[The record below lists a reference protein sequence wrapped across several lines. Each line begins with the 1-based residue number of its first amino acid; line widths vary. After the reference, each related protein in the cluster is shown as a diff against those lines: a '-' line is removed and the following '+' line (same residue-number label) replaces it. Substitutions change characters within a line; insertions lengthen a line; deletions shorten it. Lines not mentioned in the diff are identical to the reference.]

1 LRPMTRI
8 SYRCKPE
15 PLNCFLSIP
24 SNPSRSWRSLKER
37 KNHSALAR
45 RARFIL
51 ASLLLPAGFACLA
64 RAQQPPLSP
73 SPKQSLPAQPTNGLH
88 AVDVLMSLSSD
99 MQTLAHAIEPA
110 VVKIYSTG
118 LAPVE
123 NGDTNRTAFLAQQR
137 SVGSGVIMDAQ
148 GYILTNAHVVQHA
161 RTLSVLISDMSG
173 VEAPGNGDRAE
184 PPATAV
190 PARIV
195 GIDTVTDLAV
205 IKVEKPGMRALK
217 FGDSDRVHP
226 GELVLAF
233 GSPLGL
239 QDSVSLGVISAT
251 NQQLDS
257 DSPMVYLQT
266 DAAINPGNSG
276 GPLIDMQGEV
286 VGINSMI
293 ETQSGGNEG
302 VGFSIPSNTARIV
315 YEQLL
320 KYGRPRRGTIGV
332 YPTNLTPV
340 LAQGLGLSRN
350 AGVLIEDVVPDS
362 PADKAGIKINDIVL
376 SADGRPMRDTKELAL
391 IMFRKRPGETV
402 HLSILSGTIT
412 RQIEVLVAQSPRD
425 TASLLDPADTD
436 QYVIPRLGALV
447 LPMTPE
453 LANQFG
459 SQRESGGLLVV
470 ARTFGAAADE
480 VNLKTGDIL
489 YFANTTKLDSVADLK
504 NFVKALKSGD
514 AVVLQVER
522 NGLLNFLAFRYE
534 E

>member
-1 LRPMTRI
+1 LLRPITRI
-8 SYRCKPE
+8 SYRW
-15 PLNCFLSIP
+15 IP
-24 SNPSRSWRSLKER
+24 SNPSRFWRLPKPG
-37 KNHSALAR
+37 KDHPALAR
-45 RARFIL
+45 RAGFVL
-51 ASLLLPAGFACLA
+51 ASLLVQAGLAGLA
-64 RAQQPPLSP
+64 RAQQPAVSP
-73 SPKQSLPAQPTNGLH
+73 PPKQSLPAPPTSGSH

-123 NGDTNRTAFLAQQR
+123 SGDTNRTSFLAQQR

-161 RTLSVLISDMSG
+161 RTLSVLVSDMSG

-362 PADKAGIKINDIVL
+362 PADKAGIKIDDIVL

-412 RQIEVLVAQSPRD
+412 RQIDVSVAQSPRD

-459 SQRESGGLLVV
+459 SQRQSGGLLVV

-504 NFVKALKSGD
+504 NFVKGLKSGD

-522 NGLLNFLAFRYE
+522 SGLLNFLAFRYE

>member
-1 LRPMTRI
+1 MLRPM
-8 SYRCKPE
+8 K
-15 PLNCFLSIP
+15 
-24 SNPSRSWRSLKER
+24 
-37 KNHSALAR
+37 ALTH
-45 RARFIL
+45 RAPFAL
-51 ASLLLPAGFACLA
+51 ASLLLSAACASLLE
-64 RAQQPPLSP
+64 AQDTHPSP
-73 SPKQSLPAQPTNGLH
+73 SKQSLPAQPASGLH

-99 MQTLAHAIEPA
+99 MQTLAHSIEPA
-110 VVKIYSTG
+110 VVKIYATG

-123 NGDTNRTAFLAQQR
+123 NAESNKTAFLAQQR

-161 RTLSVLISDMSG
+161 RSLSVLVSDMTG
-173 VEAPGNGDRAE
+173 VADVGSSDRAE

-205 IKVEKPGMRALK
+205 IKVEKSGMRALT

-251 NQQLDS
+251 NQQLDP

-276 GPLIDMQGEV
+276 GPLIDMQGAV

-315 YEQLL
+315 YQQLL

-350 AGVLIEDVVPDS
+350 SGVLIEDVVPDS
-362 PADKAGIKINDIVL
+362 PADKAGIKVDDIVL

-402 HLSILSGTIT
+402 HLSILSGALTK
-412 RQIEVLVAQSPRD
+412 QIDVPVTQSPHD
-425 TASLLDPADTD
+425 TAALLDPADTD

-453 LANQFG
+453 LASQFG
-459 SQRESGGLLVV
+459 GQRESGGLLVV

-480 VNLKTGDIL
+480 VSLKTGDII
-489 YFANTTKLDSVADLK
+489 YSANTTKLNSVADLRS
-504 NFVKALKSGD
+504 FVKDLKSGD
-514 AVVLQVER
+514 AVVLQIER

>member
-1 LRPMTRI
+1 MLRPM
-8 SYRCKPE
+8 K
-15 PLNCFLSIP
+15 
-24 SNPSRSWRSLKER
+24 
-37 KNHSALAR
+37 ALTR
-45 RARFIL
+45 RARFAL
-51 ASLLLPAGFACLA
+51 ASLLFSAACASSLE
-64 RAQQPPLSP
+64 AQEPPLSP
-73 SPKQSLPAQPTNGLH
+73 PKQSLPAQPASGLH

-99 MQTLAHAIEPA
+99 MQTLAHSIEPS
-110 VVKIYSTG
+110 VVKIYATG

-123 NGDTNRTAFLAQQR
+123 NADSNRTAYLAQQR

-161 RTLSVLISDMSG
+161 RSLSALVSDMSG
-173 VEAPGNGDRAE
+173 AAAVGSGDRAE

-190 PARIV
+190 PAHIV

-205 IKVEKPGMRALK
+205 VKVEKPGMRALT
-217 FGDSDRVHP
+217 FGDSDHVHP

-239 QDSVSLGVISAT
+239 QDSVSLGVISAI
-251 NQQLDS
+251 NQQLDP

-276 GPLIDMQGEV
+276 GPLIDMRGEV

-315 YEQLL
+315 YQQLV

-362 PADKAGIKINDIVL
+362 PADKAGIKIDDIVL

-402 HLSILSGTIT
+402 HLSILSGTLT
-412 RQIEVLVAQSPRD
+412 RQIEVPVTQPPRD
-425 TASLLDPADTD
+425 TAALLDPADTD
-436 QYVIPRLGALV
+436 QYLIPRLGALV

-453 LANQFG
+453 LASRFG
-459 SQRESGGLLVV
+459 GQRESGGLLVV

-480 VNLKTGDIL
+480 VSLKTGDII
-489 YFANTTKLDSVADLK
+489 YFANTAKLNSVADLR
-504 NFVKALKSGD
+504 NFVKDLKSGD
-514 AVVLQVER
+514 AVVLQIER

>member
-1 LRPMTRI
+1 MLRPMTRLAP
-8 SYRCKPE
+8 CFKPK
-15 PLNCFLSIP
+15 PLLHFHFSCVPGN
-24 SNPSRSWRSLKER
+24 RSSPRRLVK
-37 KNHSALAR
+37 KDHTALTR
-45 RARFIL
+45 RIRFVV
-51 ASLLLPAGFACLA
+51 ASLVVSAGCAGPVE
-64 RAQQPPLSP
+64 AQQVPLSP
-73 SPKQSLPAQPTNGLH
+73 PKQPLPAQPTTGLH

-123 NGDTNRTAFLAQQR
+123 SGDTNQTAFLAQQR
-137 SVGSGVIMDAQ
+137 SVGSGVVMDAQ

-161 RTLSVLISDMSG
+161 RSLSVLVSDMSG
-173 VEAPGNGDRAE
+173 AADASSGDRAE

-251 NQQLDS
+251 NQQLDP

-315 YEQLL
+315 YEQLV

-332 YPTNLTPV
+332 YPTNLNPV

-362 PADKAGIKINDIVL
+362 PADKAGIKIDDIVL
-376 SADGRPMRDTKELAL
+376 SADGRTMRDTKELAL

-402 HLSILSGTIT
+402 DLSILSGTLT
-412 RQIEVLVAQSPRD
+412 RQVDVPVTQSPRD
-425 TASLLDPADTD
+425 TAALLDPADTD
-436 QYVIPRLGALV
+436 QYLIPRLGALV

-453 LANQFG
+453 LAGGFG
-459 SQRESGGLLVV
+459 GQGEWGGLLVV

-480 VNLKTGDIL
+480 VKLKTGDIL
-489 YFANTTKLDSVADLK
+489 YYANTTKLDSVADLK
-504 NFVKALKSGD
+504 NFVKGLKSGD
-514 AVVLQVER
+514 AVVFQVER
-522 NGLLNFLAFRYE
+522 SGLLNFLAFRYE

>member
-1 LRPMTRI
+1 MIVGGPTVLRLPYPNRV
-8 SYRCKPE
+8 PA
-15 PLNCFLSIP
+15 FLA
-24 SNPSRSWRSLKER
+24 
-37 KNHSALAR
+37 ALL
-45 RARFIL
+45 IL
-51 ASLLLPAGFACLA
+51 RVTSGFAQQSSPPPALPAG
-64 RAQQPPLSP
+64 
-73 SPKQSLPAQPTNGLH
+73 GLH
-88 AVDVLMSLSSD
+88 AASVLAGLSND
-99 MQTLAHAIEPA
+99 LQTLSHAIEPS
-110 VVKIYSTG
+110 VVKIYASG

-123 NGDTNRTAFLAQQR
+123 GGDTNRTAFLAQQR
-137 SVGSGVIMDAQ
+137 SVGSGVVMDAR
-148 GYILTNAHVVQHA
+148 GFILTNAHVVQHA
-161 RTLSVLISDMSG
+161 RTLNVLVPDMSG
-173 VEAPGNGDRAE
+173 IAATPGQQDRAE

-195 GIDTVTDLAV
+195 GMDTITDLAV
-205 IKVEKPGMRALK
+205 IKVERAGLRAVK

-239 QDSVSLGVISAT
+239 EDSVSLGVISAI
-251 NQQLDS
+251 NQQLDP

-340 LAQGLGLSRN
+340 LAQGLGLARN
-350 AGVLIEDVVPDS
+350 SGVLIEDVVPDS
-362 PADKAGIKINDIVL
+362 AADKAGIRIDDIVL
-376 SADGRPMRDTKELAL
+376 SADGRPIRDTKELAL
-391 IMFRKRPGETV
+391 IMFRKRPGEVV
-402 HLSILSGTIT
+402 HLSLLNGATA
-412 RQIEVLVAQSPRD
+412 RLVDVTVEQSPRD
-425 TASLLDPADTD
+425 AANLLNPADED
-436 QYVIPRLGALV
+436 QYLIPRLGALV
-447 LPMTPE
+447 LPMTAE
-453 LANQFG
+453 LASQFG
-459 SQRESGGLLVV
+459 GQRQSGGLLVV
-470 ARTFGAAADE
+470 ARTSGVAIDQ
-480 VNLKTGDIL
+480 VNLKSGDIL
-489 YFANTTKLDSVADLK
+489 YSANNTKLNSIADLQT
-504 NFVKALKSGD
+504 FMKALKSGD

-522 NGLLNFLAFRYE
+522 DGLLNFLSFRFE

>member
-1 LRPMTRI
+1 MPLLRPMKTLTRGARLVLV
-8 SYRCKPE
+8 S
-15 PLNCFLSIP
+15 FLV
-24 SNPSRSWRSLKER
+24 
-37 KNHSALAR
+37 SAAC
-45 RARFIL
+45 
-51 ASLLLPAGFACLA
+51 AGPVE
-64 RAQQPPLSP
+64 AQQPPLSP
-73 SPKQSLPAQPTNGLH
+73 PKQPLPAQPASGLH
-88 AVDVLMSLSSD
+88 AVDVLMSLSND

-110 VVKIYSTG
+110 VVKIYATG

-123 NGDTNRTAFLAQQR
+123 TGDTNRTAFLAQQR

-161 RTLSVLISDMSG
+161 RTLSVLVSDMSG
-173 VEAPGNGDRAE
+173 VEATGEDRAE

-195 GIDTVTDLAV
+195 GMDTVTDLAV

-217 FGDSDRVHP
+217 FGDSDHVHP

-239 QDSVSLGVISAT
+239 QDSVSLGVISAI
-251 NQQLDS
+251 NQQLDA

-276 GPLIDMQGEV
+276 GPLIDMQGKV

-315 YEQLL
+315 YEQLV

-340 LAQGLGLSRN
+340 LAQGLGLSKN
-350 AGVLIEDVVPDS
+350 AGVLIEDVVPGS
-362 PADKAGIKINDIVL
+362 PADKAGIKIDDIVL
-376 SADGRPMRDTKELAL
+376 SADGRPIRETKELAL
-391 IMFRKRPGETV
+391 IMFRKRPGEPI
-402 HLSILSGTIT
+402 HLSILSGTLT
-412 RQIEVLVAQSPRD
+412 RQVDVPVMQSPRD
-425 TASLLDPADTD
+425 PAALLDPPDTD
-436 QYVIPRLGALV
+436 QYLIPRLGAFV

-453 LANQFG
+453 LASRFG
-459 SQRESGGLLVV
+459 GQRQSGGLLVV

-489 YFANTTKLDSVADLK
+489 YYANTTKLDSIADLK
-504 NFVKALKSGD
+504 NFVRGLKSGD
-514 AVVLQVER
+514 AVVFQVER
-522 NGLLNFLAFRYE
+522 NGLLNFFAFRYQE
-534 E
+534 

>member
-1 LRPMTRI
+1 MQRLV
-8 SYRCKPE
+8 K
-15 PLNCFLSIP
+15 
-24 SNPSRSWRSLKER
+24 
-37 KNHSALAR
+37 ALAR
-45 RARFIL
+45 RARFVL
-51 ASLLLPAGFACLA
+51 ASVLVSAGCAGPME
-64 RAQQPPLSP
+64 AQQPPLSP
-73 SPKQSLPAQPTNGLH
+73 PKQSLPAQPASGLH

-99 MQTLAHAIEPA
+99 MQTLAHSIEPA
-110 VVKIYSTG
+110 VVKIYATG

-137 SVGSGVIMDAQ
+137 SVGSGVIMDATQ

-161 RTLSVLISDMSG
+161 RTLSVLVSDMSG
-173 VEAPGNGDRAE
+173 VVAAGEDRAE

-195 GIDTVTDLAV
+195 GMDTVTDLAV
-205 IKVEKPGMRALK
+205 IKVEKPGMRALT

-251 NQQLDS
+251 NQQLDP

-315 YEQLL
+315 YEQLV

-350 AGVLIEDVVPDS
+350 AGVLIEDVVPGS
-362 PADKAGIKINDIVL
+362 PADKAGLKIDDIVL
-376 SADGRPMRDTKELAL
+376 SADGRPIRDTKELAL

-402 HLSILSGTIT
+402 HLSILSGTLT
-412 RQIEVLVAQSPRD
+412 RQVDVSVTQPPRD
-425 TASLLDPADTD
+425 TAALLDPADTD
-436 QYVIPRLGALV
+436 QYVIPRLGAIV

-453 LANQFG
+453 LASQFG
-459 SQRESGGLLVV
+459 GQRQSGGLLVV
-470 ARTFGAAADE
+470 ARTFGVAADE

-489 YFANTTKLDSVADLK
+489 YYANTTKLDSIADLK
-504 NFVKALKSGD
+504 NFVNGLKSGD

-522 NGLLNFLAFRYE
+522 SGLLNFLAFRYVE
-534 E
+534 

>member
-1 LRPMTRI
+1 MLRSMTRLGHCFKPKPLLQFHF
-8 SYRCKPE
+8 SYPE
-15 PLNCFLSIP
+15 ILHKKNRTALTRGL
-24 SNPSRSWRSLKER
+24 RSVV
-37 KNHSALAR
+37 
-45 RARFIL
+45 
-51 ASLLLPAGFACLA
+51 ASLLVSAGCAGPVE
-64 RAQQPPLSP
+64 AQQALSSP
-73 SPKQSLPAQPTNGLH
+73 PKQPLPAQPASGLH

-110 VVKIYSTG
+110 VVKIYATG

-123 NGDTNRTAFLAQQR
+123 SGDTNRTAFLAQQR

-161 RTLSVLISDMSG
+161 RTLSVLVSDMSG
-173 VEAPGNGDRAE
+173 VVAAGEDRAE

-195 GIDTVTDLAV
+195 GMDTVTDLAV
-205 IKVEKPGMRALK
+205 IKVEKPGMRPLK

-233 GSPLGL
+233 GSPMGL

-251 NQQLDS
+251 NQQLDP

-315 YEQLL
+315 YEQLV
-320 KYGRPRRGTIGV
+320 KYGHPRRGAIGV

-350 AGVLIEDVVPDS
+350 AGVLIEDVVPSS
-362 PADKAGIKINDIVL
+362 PADKAGIKIDDIVL
-376 SADGRPMRDTKELAL
+376 SADGRPIRDTKEFAL

-402 HLSILSGTIT
+402 HLSILSGTLT
-412 RQIEVLVAQSPRD
+412 RQVDVPVTQSPRD
-425 TASLLDPADTD
+425 TTALLDPANTD
-436 QYVIPRLGALV
+436 QYMIPRLGALV

-453 LANQFG
+453 LASKFG
-459 SQRESGGLLVV
+459 GQRESGGLLVV
-470 ARTFGAAADE
+470 ARTFGAAVDE

-489 YFANTTKLDSVADLK
+489 YYANATKLNSIADLK
-504 NFVKALKSGD
+504 NFVQGLKSGD

-522 NGLLNFLAFRYE
+522 SGLLNFLAFRYE

>member
-1 LRPMTRI
+1 LLRPM
-8 SYRCKPE
+8 K
-15 PLNCFLSIP
+15 
-24 SNPSRSWRSLKER
+24 
-37 KNHSALAR
+37 ALTR
-45 RARFIL
+45 RARFAL
-51 ASLLLPAGFACLA
+51 ASLLLSAACASSLE
-64 RAQQPPLSP
+64 AQEPPPSP
-73 SPKQSLPAQPTNGLH
+73 PKQSLPAQPASGLH

-99 MQTLAHAIEPA
+99 MQTLAHSIEPA
-110 VVKIYSTG
+110 VVKIYATG

-123 NGDTNRTAFLAQQR
+123 NADSNRTAYLAQQR

-161 RTLSVLISDMSG
+161 RSLSVLVSDMSAASAVG
-173 VEAPGNGDRAE
+173 SGDRAE

-190 PARIV
+190 PAHIV

-205 IKVEKPGMRALK
+205 IKVEKPGMRALT

-251 NQQLDS
+251 NQQLDP

-276 GPLIDMQGEV
+276 GPLIDMHGEV

-315 YEQLL
+315 YQQLV

-362 PADKAGIKINDIVL
+362 PADKAGIKIDDIVL

-402 HLSILSGTIT
+402 HLSILSGTLT
-412 RQIEVLVAQSPRD
+412 RQVDVPVTQPPRD
-425 TASLLDPADTD
+425 TAALLDPADTD
-436 QYVIPRLGALV
+436 QYLIPRLGALV

-453 LANQFG
+453 LASQFG
-459 SQRESGGLLVV
+459 AQRESGGLLVV

-480 VNLKTGDIL
+480 VNLKTGDII
-489 YFANTTKLDSVADLK
+489 YFANTTKLNSVPDLR
-504 NFVKALKSGD
+504 NFVKDLKSGD
-514 AVVLQVER
+514 AVVLQIER
-522 NGLLNFLAFRYE
+522 NALLNFLAFRYE

>member
-1 LRPMTRI
+1 VARPI
-8 SYRCKPE
+8 NSV
-15 PLNCFLSIP
+15 LF
-24 SNPSRSWRSLKER
+24 
-37 KNHSALAR
+37 
-45 RARFIL
+45 F
-51 ASLLLPAGFACLA
+51 LLPLVLVETAGLSAF
-64 RAQQPPLSP
+64 AQQTPPAP
-73 SPKQSLPAQPTNGLH
+73 SKQSLPAQPVSPLH
-88 AVDVLMSLSSD
+88 AVDVLTSLSSD
-99 MQTLAHAIEPA
+99 MQTLAHATEPA
-110 VVKIYSTG
+110 VVKIYATG
-118 LAPVE
+118 LAPVDS
-123 NGDTNRTAFLAQQR
+123 GSTNRTAFLAQQR
-137 SVGSGVIMDAQ
+137 SVGSGVVMDAQ
-148 GYILTNAHVVQHA
+148 AGYILTNAHVVQHA
-161 RTLSVLISDMSG
+161 RTLNVLVSDMSG
-173 VEAPGNGDRAE
+173 VEATDNGDRAE

-190 PARIV
+190 PARII
-195 GIDTVTDLAV
+195 GMDPVTDLAV
-205 IKVEKPGMRALK
+205 VKIDKPGLRALK

-251 NQQLDS
+251 NQQLDAE
-257 DSPMVYLQT
+257 SPMVYLQT

-315 YEQLL
+315 YEQLV
-320 KYGRPRRGTIGV
+320 KYGRPRRGTIGI

-340 LAQGLGLSRN
+340 LAEGLGLSRN
-350 AGVLIEDVVPDS
+350 AGVLIEDIVPDS
-362 PADKAGIKINDIVL
+362 PANKAGIKIDDIVL

-402 HLSILSGTIT
+402 HLVILRGTATKEID
-412 RQIEVLVAQSPRD
+412 VPVSQSPRD
-425 TASLLDPADTD
+425 TATLLDPANTE

-453 LANQFG
+453 LASQFG

-480 VNLKTGDIL
+480 VDLKTGDIL
-489 YFANTTKLDSVADLK
+489 YFANTIKLNSIADLK
-504 NFVKALKSGD
+504 NFVTALKTGD
-514 AVVLQVER
+514 PVVLQVER
-522 NGLLNFLAFRYE
+522 NGLLNFLSFRYQE
-534 E
+534 